1 MLSEKELRTLGRKLT
16 DKYIRE
22 NLSID
27 LSEVEGKTLRERLY
41 NYFHP
46 GPHLCAVCGNPVK
59 FISFSKGYRE
69 YCSTQCQI
77 SVRAEKMRKTC
88 LERYGRTFPKN
99 VDKAK
104 QTCLERYGVEHASQA
119 QTIKDKAKQTCLER
133 YGRTTGLNLE
143 KSKMTCLERYGVEYT
158 SQIPDVIK
166 KSKQTKLDRYGD
178 AGYNNRAKA
187 KQTCLERYG
196 VEHGLQNAT
205 IKQRIRKTIIVQ
217 YGGMGNASPKI
228 LSKVNQTN
236 LERHGAIGYNNRAK
250 AKQTCLERY
259 GVPNATMIPEVRG
272 KMARTCM
279 ERYGANIYA
288 KAVAMENNPDIISS
302 EGGVWVCKCPHPECN
317 RCTER
322 TYETTSPLYN
332 DRARR
337 GAELCTRLMPIQS
350 LYSSYELAVRNW
362 LDDRGISYDANR
374 RDIIAPKELDIYLPD
389 FNIAIEIN
397 GCYWHSINEKPK
409 NYHYDKY
416 VRCQNFG
423 ITLIQLWEDW
433 IRDDFDSVSNL
444 LEHHLFG
451 TELNVTWDNNLVDLG
466 LGSGE
471 IIEHRSIHG
480 GFECWDSGI
489 FIP

>member
-1 MLSEKELRTLGRKLT
+1 MLSEKELQALGRKLT

-27 LSEVEGKTLRERLY
+27 LSTFEGETPRERLY

-59 FISFSKGYRE
+59 FISFLKGYQK
-69 YCSTQCQI
+69 YCSVQCQI
-77 SVRAEKMRKTC
+77 SVRAEKTKRTC
-88 LERYGRTFPKN
+88 LERYGRPFPKN

-119 QTIKDKAKQTCLER
+119 QVIKDKAKQTCLER
-133 YGRTTGLNLE
+133 YGRATGLNAV
-143 KSKMTCLERYGVEYT
+143 KSKATCLKRYGVEHP
-158 SQIPDVIK
+158 SQIPGLHPPKIK
-166 KSKQTKLDRYGD
+166 PKRH
-178 AGYNNRAKA
+178 APGYNNRVKA
-187 KQTCLERYG
+187 KQTC
-196 VEHGLQNAT
+196 
-205 IKQRIRKTIIVQ
+205 
-217 YGGMGNASPKI
+217 M
-228 LSKVNQTN
+228 
-236 LERHGAIGYNNRAK
+236 
-250 AKQTCLERY
+250 ERY

-272 KMARTCM
+272 KMAKTCM
-279 ERYGANIYA
+279 ERYGVNVYA
-288 KAVAMENNPDIISS
+288 KAIAMENKPDIISS
-302 EGGVWVCKCPHPECN
+302 EGGMWICKCPHPECN
-317 RCTER
+317 KCIER

-337 GAELCTRLMPIQS
+337 GAELCTRLMPVQS

-362 LDDRGISYDANR
+362 LDDHDISYDTNR
-374 RDIIAPKELDIYLPD
+374 RDLIAPKELDIYLPD

-397 GCYWHSINEKPK
+397 GCYWHSMDEKPK
-409 NYHYDKY
+409 NYHYANY
-416 VRCQNFG
+416 VRCQKLG
-423 ITLIQLWEDW
+423 ITLVQLWEDW

-451 TELNVTWDNNLVDLG
+451 TELNVVWDNNLVDLG
-466 LGSGE
+466 LGSGK

-489 FIP
+489 FVP